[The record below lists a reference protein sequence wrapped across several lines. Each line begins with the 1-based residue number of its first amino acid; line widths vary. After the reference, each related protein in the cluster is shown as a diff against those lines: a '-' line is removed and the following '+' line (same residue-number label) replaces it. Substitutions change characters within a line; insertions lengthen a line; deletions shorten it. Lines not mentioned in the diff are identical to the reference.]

1 MEDFTPGAARDRRR
15 RNPFGPRLGVVGYC
29 PGPALTSLRL
39 GRGEALLFVAAIL
52 AGRGRAIAFGDTVAF
67 FSSVIPAEAG
77 SSAPKPVTRP
87 WIPASAGMTATE
99 WSENPN
105 TIALQAWAPIRGS
118 SYCRQR
124 NRTAK
129 WPPAARGICRIDH
142 RAAYLGADGCSIH
155 RSSHGIRR
163 SAALACRN
171 SYARRRPQIFS
182 QARISGL

>member
-77 SSAPKPVTRP
+77 IQRPKTRHSP
-87 WIPASAGMTATE
+87 LDSRFRGNDGNRVVGEPKYDCTAGMGAHPWFELLSTTK
-99 WSENPN
+99 SNS
-105 TIALQAWAPIRGS
+105 QM
-118 SYCRQR
+118 
-124 NRTAK
+124 
-129 WPPAARGICRIDH
+129 AAR
-142 RAAYLGADGCSIH
+142 
-155 RSSHGIRR
+155 RS
-163 SAALACRN
+163 RN
-171 SYARRRPQIFS
+171 LPH
-182 QARISGL
+182 